1 MNPRSTNLAILAIL
15 LSLMVATRL
24 PMLGPAFHLQ
34 DASWAVFF
42 LAGFYLK
49 DQWRWAFPLFMATAV
64 AVDTIAIQYLGI
76 SNYCVTVAY
85 WFIVP
90 AYASLWLGGTWLRQ
104 RSSLDARGAV
114 LLVATLLISVN
125 ACFLISNASFYWI
138 GDRVVQRSL
147 DGWLDNIFA
156 WYWPFLQVACA
167 YVAVAAVVHVIV
179 AQGRQLATADTMEKR

>member
-1 MNPRSTNLAILAIL
+1 MNPRNTNFTILAAL

-24 PMLGPAFHLQ
+24 PMVGPAFHLQ

-49 DQWRWAFPLFMATAV
+49 DQWRWAFPLLMVAAV
-64 AVDTIAIQYLGI
+64 AVDYIAIQYLGI

-104 RSSLDARGAV
+104 QLSMDVRGAV
-114 LLVATLLISVN
+114 LLVASLLISVSV
-125 ACFLISNASFYWI
+125 CFLISNASFYWI
-138 GDRVVQRSL
+138 GDRVTQRSW
-147 DGWLDNIFA
+147 DGWLENVSA

-167 YVAVAAVVHVIV
+167 YVAVAAVFHLIVVH
-179 AQGRQLATADTMEKR
+179 ARQLATADAMEKR